1 MNTRSKIAVLG
12 MVALSFAFSGNATAQ
27 TMKEK
32 TVMVGGAP
40 MYPSKNIIEN
50 AVNSKDHKTLVAA
63 VKAAGLV
70 ETLQEQDLSQYL
82 HLQMQPLQNFQKEQ

>member
-32 TVMVGGAP
+32 TVLE
-40 MYPSKNIIEN
+40 NILLKI
-50 AVNSKDHKTLVAA
+50 
-63 VKAAGLV
+63 
-70 ETLQEQDLSQYL
+70 YL
-82 HLQMQPLQNFQKEQ
+82 EIFNLHI